1 MCLENEIK
9 TLIIESLELEDIT
22 VDDIKDDEPLFISG
36 LGLDSID
43 ALELGMALKKKY
55 NVDLSD
61 NKEENKKY
69 FYSVKT
75 IADFIRSKVVKL
87 SKQYTREQIFDRLK
101 EILADD
107 FEIEPEKLVLDA
119 NLFEDLE
126 LDSID
131 AVDLAVKLQEFTEKK
146 ISPENFKQIRTIDDV
161 VSAIEELL

>member
-75 IADFIRSKVVKL
+75 IADFIRSKV
-87 SKQYTREQIFDRLK
+87 S
-101 EILADD
+101 
-107 FEIEPEKLVLDA
+107 
-119 NLFEDLE
+119 
-126 LDSID
+126 
-131 AVDLAVKLQEFTEKK
+131 
-146 ISPENFKQIRTIDDV
+146 
-161 VSAIEELL
+161 